1 MPHSIYA
8 HMNMHAFGEVPTPPI
23 ACSVPG
29 WHLAQLSLS
38 RWSTEP
44 SRRPGQGS
52 RLVPRT
58 KPRCPVALRGGED
71 ILQTHPPCTVSLARR
86 AAPCCS
92 ERYAILRCINVQ
104 EPRPNSSWLQE
115 RDKALSTARVWID
128 VCLTNIRQT
137 PSPWQLFAETCARRR
152 YSANA
157 CYTFSSHRE

>member
-29 WHLAQLSLS
+29 WHLAQLSLF

-71 ILQTHPPCTVSLARR
+71 ILQTHPRVPLVWRGARR
-86 AAPCCS
+86 HAAASATLYCAVVTYRS
-92 ERYAILRCINVQ
+92 HVQ
-104 EPRPNSSWLQE
+104 THRGSRGGPRPCLQL
-115 RDKALSTARVWID
+115 ACGSM
-128 VCLTNIRQT
+128 
-137 PSPWQLFAETCARRR
+137 
-152 YSANA
+152 SA
-157 CYTFSSHRE
+157 